1 MQDDAKKIKKRN
13 FFKNKG
19 KCGDNS
25 WTRALDAI
33 HIINFIWPKW
43 HTSNML
49 LHANC
54 VGVVTVCLYLIR
66 HIYSNLY
73 FSG

>member
-1 MQDDAKKIKKRN
+1 MLKKMKKRN

-33 HIINFIWPKW
+33 HIINFIWPKRDFNTNGW
-43 HTSNML
+43 
-49 LHANC
+49 
-54 VGVVTVCLYLIR
+54 
-66 HIYSNLY
+66 NL
-73 FSG
+73 